1 MRLATGHPPT
11 NSKAGPPRAFTM
23 VELVIVMTIMVIA
36 VGVAAP
42 SFKAFLQGSNL
53 ENEARRF
60 LSLTRFG
67 AGRAVAEGLP
77 VDLGI
82 NVKQNKYWLAAVG
95 GYTETK
101 TNVSWFMADNNVQML
116 VSQSF
121 GALTQSN
128 FWTPSVMRGASLPII
143 RFQPDGFVSETSP
156 QIIKFRQASGPEIW
170 IVQNPNHLR
179 YDLQLD
185 HARSSR

>member
-1 MRLATGHPPT
+1 
-11 NSKAGPPRAFTM
+11 M
-23 VELVIVMTIMVIA
+23 VELVIVMTIMVIV

-67 AGRAVAEGLP
+67 ESRAVAEGLP
-77 VDLGI
+77 MDLGI
-82 NVKQNKYWLAAVG
+82 NLKQNKYWLAATG

-101 TNVSWFMADNNVQML
+101 TNVSWFIADDNVQML

-121 GALTQSN
+121 TVLTQSN
-128 FWTPSVMRGASLPII
+128 FWTPSAVRGISLPVI
-143 RFQPDGFVSETSP
+143 RFQPDGFISETSP
-156 QIIKFRQASGPEIW
+156 QKIIFRQASGPEIW
-170 IVQNPNHLR
+170 LVQNRDHLR
-179 YDLQLD
+179 YDLELN
-185 HARSSR
+185 HPRSSRN

>member
-1 MRLATGHPPT
+1 
-11 NSKAGPPRAFTM
+11 M

-42 SFKAFLQGSNL
+42 SFKSFLQGQNL

-67 AGRAVAEGLP
+67 SSRAVSEGQP

-82 NVKQNKYWLAAVG
+82 NIKQNKYWLAAVG

-101 TNVSWFMADNNVQML
+101 TNVSWFMADNNVQIM
-116 VSQSF
+116 VSQSY
-121 GALTQSN
+121 GTLTQSN
-128 FWTPSVMRGASLPII
+128 FWTPSAMRGASLPII
-143 RFQPDGFVSETSP
+143 RFQPDGFISETSP
-156 QIIKFRQASGPEIW
+156 QTIRFRQGQDPEIW
-170 IVQNPNHLR
+170 IVQNPNHMR
-179 YDLQLD
+179 YEIELN
-185 HARSSR
+185 HSRSTRY